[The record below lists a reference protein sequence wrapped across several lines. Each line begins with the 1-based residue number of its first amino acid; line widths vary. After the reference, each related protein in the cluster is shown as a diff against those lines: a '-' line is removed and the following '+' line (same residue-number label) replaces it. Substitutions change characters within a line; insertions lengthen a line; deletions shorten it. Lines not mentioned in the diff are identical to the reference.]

1 MMDCLCGI
9 QLKSNVIAIE
19 TDSAMVV
26 WTEIY
31 FYCKPKMKK
40 TKYMYVPMKVSP
52 LCTSGVCSTSQ
63 AKDENERF
71 KYFSSAGVK
80 SSFTKLP

>member
-19 TDSAMVV
+19 TDSLQWLSGQKFTSTVNQ
-26 WTEIY
+26 
-31 FYCKPKMKK
+31 KMKK
-40 TKYMYVPMKVSP
+40 TKYVPTKVSP
-52 LCTSGVCSTSQ
+52 LYTSGVCSTSQ